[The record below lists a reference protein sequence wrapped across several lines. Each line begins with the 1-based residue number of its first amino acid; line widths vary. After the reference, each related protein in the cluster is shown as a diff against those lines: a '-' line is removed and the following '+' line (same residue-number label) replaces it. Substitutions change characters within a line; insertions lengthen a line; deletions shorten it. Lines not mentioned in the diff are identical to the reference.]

1 MKIGK
6 MCECGKYNEF
16 FDLDD
21 EEDMMSLKKSIKEYE
36 KNRRLK
42 LKTYGQSEQNFFM
55 KLTKEVIKS
64 NMLVYDEDA
73 ASGQITKR
81 LISLMKVIARNN
93 DYGPLVTLYMPNGSI
108 EEIETQIVNQ
118 AGYEYVVTENL
129 ETILGVEMIET
140 NWLDNPSWWKLD
152 NRKPLWKE
160 YFIDGFGAS
169 LAPYDENLLIGV
181 TASGKAIGGSF

>member
-36 KNRRLK
+36 KSRRLK

-64 NMLVYDEDA
+64 NMLVYDDDA

-93 DYGPLVTLYMPNGSI
+93 DYGPLVTLYMPNNSI
-108 EEIETQIVNQ
+108 EQIEAQIVNQ

-129 ETILGVEMIET
+129 ENILGVEMIET
-140 NWLDNPSWWKLD
+140 NWLDTPECWKSDKRLM
-152 NRKPLWKE
+152 WKE
-160 YFIDGFGAS
+160 YFIDGLGAS